1 MERPLLDLT
10 PPRLDFLQWT
20 CANGGLSLSYPDPDR
35 VGAYDILARLG
46 AGGMG
51 VVYLAEDQ
59 SGLKVAVK
67 VVRPE
72 LAHDEDFR
80 RRFAREVKAAASV
93 GGAYTAQVIDADASA
108 DQPYLVTEYIKGSN
122 LDEFVRTNGPLD
134 ETQAKA
140 LAIALA
146 EALAAIHD
154 AGLTH
159 RDVKPSNVL
168 LGADGP
174 RLIDFGIARA
184 ADATAI
190 TRFGMSVGTPAWM
203 APEQA
208 QGKEVTPKAD
218 LFSWGSVVAFASTG
232 RAPFGDGPSDAIL
245 YRVVHEPPDVAEV
258 PSSLVGS
265 VASCLEKDPSRRPT
279 ATELLRGIAGHTAG
293 LPLPDL
299 SEVART
305 VVQRTWVLQPTLRKS
320 RRKWRNVGLVAGGVV
335 VSLLAAGLWL
345 TARTTPEKSTVV
357 QNSRDSADVGVPDTE
372 IVYPDSISASSAA
385 PGSRDA
391 AGNVV
396 TYQTTNMVDGDLE
409 TAWRTR
415 GDASG
420 ETITLEFA
428 APITIYSLGLVPGYS
443 KIDPTSGVDRFRQE
457 RVITE
462 VVYVLDG
469 GQELHQSFRA
479 EPTLQTLPV
488 DGVSATSVTIEII
501 GTAPPGDKAFDFTA
515 ISEIQIEA
523 ESGASVATRPS
534 EDDSSPHD
542 LTAEDACFSTDT
554 GVQGCFWTGA
564 AMAQRLGVDFAGYG
578 GDPGVFGSDRYHLCL
593 AITSY
598 VVDALVGNVAGVSME
613 GGEGIDIMVGQGVGR
628 EAAHSAYDE
637 AVAYMSAASETSDA
651 AAGQQVAERLMDLCS
666 S

>member
-1 MERPLLDLT
+1 M
-10 PPRLDFLQWT
+10 
-20 CANGGLSLSYPDPDR
+20 SYQDPDR

-51 VVYLAEDQ
+51 VVYLAEDDA
-59 SGLKVAVK
+59 GRKVAVK

-72 LAHDEDFR
+72 LAHNEEFR

-93 GGAYTAQVIDADASA
+93 GGTYTAQVIEADASA
-108 DQPYLVTEYIKGSN
+108 DQPYLVTEYIKGPN
-122 LDEFVRTNGPLD
+122 LDEFVRTHGPLE

-168 LGADGP
+168 LGTDGP

-208 QGKEVTPKAD
+208 QAKEVTPKAD
-218 LFSWGSVVAFASTG
+218 LFSWASVVVFASTG
-232 RAPFGDGPSDAIL
+232 AAPFGEGPSDAIL
-245 YRVVHEPPDVAEV
+245 YRVVHEPPDMGEV
-258 PSSLVGS
+258 PSSM
-265 VASCLEKDPSRRPT
+265 VAHVARCLEKDPSRRPT
-279 ATELLRGIAGHTAG
+279 ATELLREMAGHREG
-293 LPLPDL
+293 LPLPEL
-299 SEVART
+299 SEAART
-305 VVQRTWVLQPTLRKS
+305 MVQRTWVLQRTLRMP
-320 RRKWRNVGLVAGGVV
+320 RRRWRRVALTTGVV
-335 VSLLAAGLWL
+335 VLALLAAGLWL
-345 TARTTPEKSTVV
+345 TSRTTPERVPT
-357 QNSRDSADVGVPDTE
+357 QGQDPSALTNAGAPETE
-372 IVYPDSISASSAA
+372 LVYPDRISASSGA
-385 PGSRDA
+385 PSSRDA
-391 AGNVV
+391 AGSPV
-396 TYQTTNMVDGDLE
+396 TYEATNMVDGDVE

-420 ETITLEFA
+420 ETITLQFA
-428 APITIYSLGLVPGYS
+428 EPIRIYSLGLIPGYS

-462 VVYVLDG
+462 VVYDLGD
-469 GQELHQSFRA
+469 GQELHQTFEA

-488 DGVSATSVTIEII
+488 DGVFATSVTIEII

-523 ESGASVATRPS
+523 ERGASVATRPS
-534 EDDSSPHD
+534 KGVSSSDD
-542 LTAEDACFSTDT
+542 LTAHDACFSTDT

-564 AMAQRLGVDFAGYG
+564 AMAQRLGVHFAGYG
-578 GDPGVFGSDRYHLCL
+578 GDPGVFGSDKHHLCL
-593 AITSY
+593 ATTSY
-598 VVDALVGNVAGVSME
+598 VVDALVGNVTGVSME

-628 EAAHSAYDE
+628 EAAHAAYDE

-651 AAGQQVAERLMDLCS
+651 VAAQQVAARLMALCS
-666 S
+666 P